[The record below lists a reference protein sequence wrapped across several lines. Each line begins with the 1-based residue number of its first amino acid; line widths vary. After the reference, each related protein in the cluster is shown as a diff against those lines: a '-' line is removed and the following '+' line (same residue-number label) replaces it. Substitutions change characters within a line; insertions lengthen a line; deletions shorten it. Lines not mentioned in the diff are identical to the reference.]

1 MIESCYWKSDLLK
14 HARRLRSVK
23 KPQRWSEKLAVDFE
37 KELIISFFMIRK
49 LFEGHK
55 LSSKSQKHR
64 VRFFACPATKK
75 QITNLNYAFID
86 DIYHLEKEKS
96 ITKDI
101 VFVCNQFIHSGA
113 MFAYRE
119 KNRNWGGVYV
129 CSDFERRKSIYRIPL
144 AEIRAILNVVGT
156 DYPQEITMTYNKK
169 IGDYAVTTN

>member
-55 LSSKSQKHR
+55 LSSKSQK
-64 VRFFACPATKK
+64 
-75 QITNLNYAFID
+75 
-86 DIYHLEKEKS
+86 
-96 ITKDI
+96 
-101 VFVCNQFIHSGA
+101 
-113 MFAYRE
+113 
-119 KNRNWGGVYV
+119 NRNWGGVYV

-169 IGDYAVTTN
+169 IGDYAVT